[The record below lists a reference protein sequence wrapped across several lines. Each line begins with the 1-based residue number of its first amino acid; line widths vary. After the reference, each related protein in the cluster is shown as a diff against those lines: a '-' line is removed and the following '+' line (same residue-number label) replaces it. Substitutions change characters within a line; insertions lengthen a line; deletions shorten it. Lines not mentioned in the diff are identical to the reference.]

1 MASNNLIYKD
11 EVYQIVAAALEV
23 HKVLGHGFLE
33 AVYQEAL
40 ALEFTE
46 RRIPF
51 DSERLLDIEYK
62 GRRLQKEYRA
72 DFLCYDKIIV
82 ELKALDF
89 LSSKEEAQVLN
100 YLKASNMKVGVLL
113 NFGGRS
119 LEWKRFVH

>member
-100 YLKASNMKVGVLL
+100 YLKASSIKVGVLL
-113 NFGGRS
+113 NFGGPS